1 MEGFMRPFRR
11 TILALALASLP
22 VAAVAADNASPV
34 GQPPLPVLNAEK
46 PWFRYLLP
54 NLPAAGYMVLR
65 NTGSGAAIL
74 TGASS
79 PDCGS
84 LMLHQS
90 QEQSGTSTMSMV
102 ESITVPAHGSVAFAA
117 GGYHLM
123 CMQPKMTV
131 GQRAPLALHFKDGAV
146 LLLMAPVYGPTSAPQ

>member
-1 MEGFMRPFRR
+1 LRQLRHLVFAF
-11 TILALALASLP
+11 ALAALP
-22 VAAVAADNASPV
+22 ATAVAAGTSSPF
-34 GQPPLPVLNAEK
+34 GQPALPDMHAQN

-54 NLPAAGYMVLR
+54 NLPAAGYMVLQ
-65 NTGSGAAIL
+65 NTGTGTAIL

-90 QEQSGTSTMSMV
+90 QEKNGTSRMNMV
-102 ESITVPAHGSVAFAA
+102 TDITVPAHGSVTFAA

-123 CMQPKMTV
+123 CMKPKLKV
-131 GQRAPLALHFKDGAV
+131 GQKIPFALHFKDGSV
-146 LLLMAPVYGPTSAPQ
+146 LLLMAPVFGAGSAPPGA

>member
-1 MEGFMRPFRR
+1 MRRLHHLV
-11 TILALALASLP
+11 LAAMLAALPAS
-22 VAAVAADNASPV
+22 AMADDASPV
-34 GQPPLPVLNAEK
+34 GQPPLPDVHAQN

-54 NLPAAGYMVLR
+54 NLPAAGYMVLQ
-65 NTGSGAAIL
+65 NTGSGTAIL

-90 QEQSGTSTMSMV
+90 QEESGMSSMNMV
-102 ESITVPAHGSVAFAA
+102 SDITVPAHGSVAFAA

-123 CMQPKMTV
+123 CMQPKLKV
-131 GQRAPLALHFKDGAV
+131 GEKIPFALHFKDGSV
-146 LLLMAPVYGPTSAPQ
+146 LLLIAPVYGATSAPPGA